1 MKIAVTIKTTRQ
13 VTECEWARF
22 RETKLFDETST
33 FHDVDKWLKSVDLSH
48 TISDA
53 EFNLISENKPV
64 DSSKKINPDDLPF

>member
-1 MKIAVTIKTTRQ
+1 MKIVVTIKTTRQ

-22 RETKLFDETST
+22 RETKMFDETST

-53 EFNLISENKPV
+53 EFNLVSENQTVESP
-64 DSSKKINPDDLPF
+64 KKINPDDLPF

>member
-1 MKIAVTIKTTRQ
+1 MKIVVTIKTTRQ

-53 EFNLISENKPV
+53 
-64 DSSKKINPDDLPF
+64 